1 MHLRFGLS
9 QRHKPLSD
17 TYIINHAFHHSD
29 VFIQLHEYLGKE
41 ALDVMACLSAN
52 AEVVARSPTISSTEK
67 KPTNPRPSRTGAA
80 SLASDAAGLADEQ
93 KLRIVLSG
101 GSSQKGL
108 DHVRPFSLVNDI
120 SLLNVL
126 ESYRMFGE
134 SSATTDEGKGQAKVS
149 ADYN

>member
-1 MHLRFGLS
+1 
-9 QRHKPLSD
+9 
-17 TYIINHAFHHSD
+17 
-29 VFIQLHEYLGKE
+29 
-41 ALDVMACLSAN
+41 MACLSAN
-52 AEVVARSPTISSTEK
+52 AEVVPRGNPTISSAQK
-67 KPTNPRPSRTGAA
+67 KPTNPRPSQAGAA
-80 SLASDAAGLADEQ
+80 SLASDAAAGLADEQ

-134 SSATTDEGKGQAKVS
+134 SSLTKEEDKGLARVS
-149 ADYN
+149 VD